1 MIKKPA
7 KQPTSKPQRAEVFVD
22 VRLTDN
28 RSRAAFTTSAK
39 AKTPERSA
47 QLAAAK
53 YFGCDA
59 DEVELDVTNPG
70 NQASRRPRLYRALLK
85 SDKSRP

>member
-1 MIKKPA
+1 MKKPR
-7 KQPTSKPQRAEVFVD
+7 KKRPSQPQRPEVFVD

-28 RSRAAFTTSAK
+28 RARAAFTTSAK

-59 DEVELDVTNPG
+59 DDVELEVTNPG

-85 SDKSRP
+85 SGKSHR